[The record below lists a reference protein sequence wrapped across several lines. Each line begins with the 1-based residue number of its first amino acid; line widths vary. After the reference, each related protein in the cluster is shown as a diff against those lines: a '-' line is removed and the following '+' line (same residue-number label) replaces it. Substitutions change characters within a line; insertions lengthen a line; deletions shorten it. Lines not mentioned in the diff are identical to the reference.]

1 MFRFLALFAF
11 LVGTPLMAATP
22 PSAETPTPLRVAIDR
37 AYSPYSLIGPTGEA
51 TGLAVELWRVWSEA
65 TGTPIEFIP
74 SGWEGTLEALRSGKA
89 DVHFGL
95 FKNASRAE
103 WADFAEPIHRI
114 NTALFFRVGNDKPV
128 PLDKLAGEK
137 VGVWAGTYQH
147 QFLKDNHPDI
157 ELVALENDDQL
168 IIKLLK
174 GKIRAI
180 LNEVPSVEADLAA
193 FGIRG
198 VLTRSDESLFSNYV
212 RPAVRK
218 GERDLLEHIN
228 EGFRKIPSVRLNDLE
243 KMWMSNPSDHFF
255 AGAGGEIEF
264 SPEEEAWLAANPVV
278 KLAVTTFIQPVD
290 ILDEAGNYKGLNAD
304 LIDMLNKK
312 LGINIAPEFFDSWG
326 KVVKAATEGAV
337 DGAFSLSIT
346 PEREKSV
353 LFTKPYAFDP
363 IIAIVARSRDDIVD
377 WKDLE
382 GRTVSVVRG
391 ASIIEEVQGMIGGGV
406 LSTVESEFDGL
417 KAVEFGAVDAHIS
430 WLIPY
435 GNAQRAKPVDGL
447 KIALTRNSEG
457 GTLRIGIHKDRPELL
472 GILRKGLN
480 AISREELTTIRNKWL
495 FPKEAD
501 QAGPVELS
509 ADELGWMKAHP
520 IIRLAVLKD
529 YAPFDLT
536 DDEGQHAGLH
546 TELLKLMN
554 MHLGANIVAI
564 PFDTWKEAYD
574 KAAAGE
580 LEGIMSL
587 SWTKEREKTFLF
599 STPYHYDPADLV
611 VRAADGSVK
620 TWPELNGKAIWT
632 RAGSSLISKIKED
645 LPAATILEAENE
657 EDALKQLASGNGD
670 AYVAWISTEKSK
682 LKAMGLKVAAAV
694 DTRQGELL
702 IGVHH
707 SKPLVAGIV
716 QKGLNIISTRDMA
729 ELRDKWLFGEDELIE
744 LTAKE
749 QAWINAHP
757 EITLAAT
764 SDWPPFEFK
773 STSGIYKGI
782 TAAVARLAAKRAGL
796 VLKPV
801 FEPWE
806 KELDML
812 RRGELDLAPGL
823 YRTKD
828 REEFLL
834 FTRPFIE
841 FYDTIYSQANRDD
854 IRSMADLTGKKV
866 AAERGY
872 AISEN
877 IKADYPDVTLVPVTN
892 AKEALQLVSTGRADA
907 YVGNQVV
914 AEHLI
919 NVHLMQNVVS
929 VGFFSSEPQ
938 FLAMGVPKDRPL
950 LRDIL
955 DRALAQMTE
964 AERRAIMV
972 EYLGTEEMI
981 RSGIQLTQEERA
993 WLKEHKTVR
1002 MGDDFL
1008 WPPFS
1013 FMDEDNKFSGVAA
1026 GYSEILSE
1034 RAGIEFEPMTGLSWA
1049 QVMEKIKGGD
1059 VDILPAVARTKE
1071 REAFLNFT
1079 KPYIS
1084 LPIVVATRKDGVFV
1098 DSLGD
1103 LTGLRVGIVDGYVTQ
1118 EIVARDQPKI
1128 VLVPYPNIG
1137 EGLKA
1142 LDENKIAA
1150 FVDNLGSI
1158 TYEIDRLGFEEIK
1171 IAAPTKHRFE
1181 LSFGVRKDWPQLA
1194 HILDKALET
1203 IDEKERAAI
1212 KNTWMAIEVKFGLD
1226 MKTVLQ
1232 WAVPIGFGTSAI
1244 FLMILVWNRRLGRE
1258 VKERKRAQAK
1268 ETEALEAVLASEER
1282 FRGFAEVASDW
1293 YWEMDADLRYTYV
1306 SPAYERIVGRPPDA
1320 LIGRTRREMYK
1331 GNIPG
1336 ERDAWMAFLDTLDH
1350 HQDFEEFTYTYNRPS
1365 GERLVLSNNGR
1376 AMFGK
1381 SGEFRGYRGS
1391 GNDITERKEAER
1403 ELSNAFGVITE
1414 SIDYAAHIQQSLL
1427 PPDTF
1432 LAQDTI
1438 DHFIIWEPRDV
1449 VGGDI
1454 YWYRRCEGGFLVIL
1468 ADCTGH
1474 GVPGAFMT
1482 IIATGALDRAL
1493 RDQPDGDPAAVLKIM
1508 NRSVKHSL
1516 SQDREEGASDDG
1528 LELGICRVVP
1538 DARKLVFAG
1547 PRFSLFHSDGN
1558 DLAEM
1563 KGDKSA
1569 IGYRHVSIDQE
1580 YSNREMAITE
1590 GQRFYMVSDGL
1601 IDQIGG
1607 ERHRMFGKKR
1617 FKKLVVS
1624 GWDKPFAE
1632 QKRHILDALAE
1643 YQGGESRRDDL
1654 SVVGFT
1660 MG

>member
-11 LVGTPLMAATP
+11 LVGMPLVATAQQP
-22 PSAETPTPLRVAIDR
+22 AETPAPLRIAIDK
-37 AYSPYSLIGPTGEA
+37 AFSPYSLIGPTGEA
-51 TGLAVELWRVWSEA
+51 TGLAVEIWRAWSEA

-74 SGWEGTLEALRSGKA
+74 SGWEGTLDALRSGKA
-89 DVHFGL
+89 DVHFGM

-103 WADFAEPIHRI
+103 WADFAEPIHQI
-114 NTALFFRVGNDKPV
+114 HTALFFRVGRDKPV
-128 PLDKLAGEK
+128 PLEKLAGEK

-157 ELVALENDDQL
+157 EPVALENDDQL
-168 IIKLLK
+168 ILKLLK
-174 GKIRAI
+174 GEVRAI

-198 VLTRSDESLFSNYV
+198 VLARSEESLFSNYLQ
-212 RPAVRK
+212 PAVRK
-218 GERDLLEHIN
+218 GERDLLERIN
-228 EGFRKIPSVRLNDLE
+228 EGFRKIPLARLNNLE
-243 KMWMSNPSDHFF
+243 RMWMTNPSDHFF
-255 AGAGGEIEF
+255 SGAGGEIEF

-290 ILDEAGNYKGLNAD
+290 VLDDAGNYKGLNAD

-363 IIAIVARSRDDIVD
+363 IIAIVARTRNDIVD
-377 WKDLE
+377 WNDIE
-382 GRTVSVVRG
+382 GKTVSVVRG
-391 ASIIEEVQGMIGGGV
+391 ASIIEEVQGMIGDGV

-457 GTLRIGIHKDRPELL
+457 GTLRIGVHKDRPELL

-480 AISREELTTIRNKWL
+480 AISREEMTTIRNKWL
-495 FPKEAD
+495 FPKGED
-501 QAGPVELS
+501 QAAPVELS
-509 ADELGWMKAHP
+509 SDELGWMKAHP

-536 DDEGQHAGLH
+536 NDEGQHTGLH
-546 TELLKLMN
+546 TDLLKLMN
-554 MHLGANIVAI
+554 KHLGANIVAI
-564 PFDTWKEAYD
+564 PFDTWKEAYN

-611 VRAADGSVK
+611 VRATDGSVK
-620 TWPELNGKAIWT
+620 TWLELNGKAIWT
-632 RAGSSLISKIKED
+632 RAGSSLISKVREG

-670 AYVAWISTEKSK
+670 AYVAWISAGKSK

-702 IGVHH
+702 IGVHL
-707 SKPLVAGIV
+707 SRPLVAGIV
-716 QKGLNIISTRDMA
+716 QKGLNIISSKEMA
-729 ELRDKWLFGEDELIE
+729 ELRDKWLFSEGEQIE

-749 QAWINAHP
+749 QAWINDHP

-764 SDWPPFEFK
+764 PDWPPFEFK
-773 STSGIYKGI
+773 SAEGSYKGI
-782 TAAVARLAAKRAGL
+782 TAAVARLAAKRVGL
-796 VLKPV
+796 ILKPV

-823 YRTKD
+823 YRTKE

-841 FYDTIYSQANRDD
+841 FYDTIYTQANRDD
-854 IRSMADLTGKKV
+854 IRSMANLTGKKV

-872 AISEN
+872 AVTEN
-877 IKADYPDVTLVPVTN
+877 IKADYPGATLVPVTN
-892 AKEALQLVSTGRADA
+892 TKEALQLVSTGQVDA
-907 YVGNQVV
+907 YIGNQVV

-919 NVHLMQNVVS
+919 NLHLMQNVVS
-929 VGFFSSEPQ
+929 VGFFSSDPQ

-950 LRDIL
+950 LRDIM
-955 DRALAQMTE
+955 DRALAEMTE

-993 WLKEHKTVR
+993 WLKEHKKVR

-1013 FMDEDNKFSGVAA
+1013 FLDKDNKFSGVAA
-1026 GYSEILSE
+1026 GYSEILAE
-1034 RAGIEFEPMTGLSWA
+1034 RIGIELEPMTGLSWK
-1049 QVMEKIKGGD
+1049 QVMEKIKGGEID
-1059 VDILPAVARTKE
+1059 VMPAVARTKE

-1084 LPIVVATRKDGVFV
+1084 FPVVVATRKDGVFV
-1098 DSLGD
+1098 DNLGD
-1103 LTGLRVGIVDGYVTQ
+1103 LTGLRVGVVEGYITQ
-1118 EIVARDQPKI
+1118 EILAHDHPNI

-1142 LDENKIAA
+1142 LDENQIAA
-1150 FVDNLGSI
+1150 FVDNLGSL
-1158 TYEIDRLGFEEIK
+1158 TYEIDRLKFEEIK

-1194 HILDKALET
+1194 RILDKALET

-1212 KNTWMAIEVKFGLD
+1212 KNTWMAIQVKFGLD
-1226 MKTVLQ
+1226 LKTIALWVVPF
-1232 WAVPIGFGTSAI
+1232 AVGGLLIIIIVVA
-1244 FLMILVWNRRLGRE
+1244 WNRRLGAE
-1258 VKERKRAQAK
+1258 ISHRKK
-1268 ETEALEAVLASEER
+1268 
-1282 FRGFAEVASDW
+1282 
-1293 YWEMDADLRYTYV
+1293 
-1306 SPAYERIVGRPPDA
+1306 
-1320 LIGRTRREMYK
+1320 
-1331 GNIPG
+1331 
-1336 ERDAWMAFLDTLDH
+1336 
-1350 HQDFEEFTYTYNRPS
+1350 
-1365 GERLVLSNNGR
+1365 
-1376 AMFGK
+1376 
-1381 SGEFRGYRGS
+1381 
-1391 GNDITERKEAER
+1391 AER

-1427 PPDTF
+1427 PPDAF
-1432 LAQDTI
+1432 LAEDTA
-1438 DHFIIWEPRDV
+1438 DHFIVWEPRDV

-1454 YWYRRCEGGFLVIL
+1454 YWYRRCQGGFLIVL

-1493 RDQPDGDPAAVLKIM
+1493 RDRPDGDPAAILKIM

-1528 LELGICRVVP
+1528 LELGVCKIVP
-1538 DARKLVFAG
+1538 DSRKLIFAG
-1547 PRFSLFHSDGN
+1547 ARFSLFHSVGG

-1569 IGYRHVSIDQE
+1569 IGYRHVPVDQQ
-1580 YSNREMAITE
+1580 YSNREMAITD

-1607 ERHRMFGKKR
+1607 DRHRMFGKKR
-1617 FKKLVVS
+1617 FKKLVIS
-1624 GWDKPFAE
+1624 GWDLPFAE
-1632 QKRHILDALAE
+1632 QKTHILGALAE
-1643 YQGGESRRDDL
+1643 YQGNESRRDDL